1 MVLVDEARIKTQ
13 LSSPASAVVPMSHE
27 ARVRSVFFASSAASA
42 SSSARLS
49 VAKGGW
55 WRPLLA
61 LRAWVVAAV
70 LLLAGWPAW
79 ASSELRRPADM
90 PQLGEELGDLAP
102 LPRGFDTFDA
112 GWLHLAYPPSLSRWV
127 EPLIQ
132 EAQAFRTDASLR
144 LGQPVLSK
152 VRVRLAE
159 DATQMA
165 TLAPTGA
172 PYPKYAVGVAY
183 PRLELILLTETPVH
197 PNSEHNLL
205 EVFRHELAHLAL
217 EEATSGTAVPLW
229 FNEGLAIHLSKER
242 SFARTQ
248 TLWTAVISGNLIPLP
263 EIERHFPDDIVGV
276 PLAYAQSA
284 DVVRYLLRQEDQER
298 FRLLV
303 KRLRR
308 GQPFEAAMS
317 DAYGLDT
324 FSLERVWRAD
334 AESRYTVWP
343 VLMSGTLVWGGAI
356 VLAGLAW
363 RRKRKRQEATL
374 RRWAREEAIEE
385 LQRLRLI
392 HAAREPLASAP
403 PEPPQDQQGP
413 LPSFGDAPVPRVEHD
428 GNWHTL
434 H

>member
-1 MVLVDEARIKTQ
+1 VLLVLQTLFVAF
-13 LSSPASAVVPMSHE
+13 VV
-27 ARVRSVFFASSAASA
+27 
-42 SSSARLS
+42 
-49 VAKGGW
+49 
-55 WRPLLA
+55 
-61 LRAWVVAAV
+61 
-70 LLLAGWPAW
+70 LLAGSS
-79 ASSELRRPADM
+79 ASAAEARRPADT
-90 PQLGEELGDLAP
+90 PHLGDQLGELAP

-112 GWLHLAYPPSLSRWV
+112 GWLHLAYPPSLSHWV

-132 EAQAFRTDASLR
+132 EAQSFRTEASLR
-144 LGQPVLSK
+144 LGQLVLSK

-159 DATQMA
+159 DPTQMA

-183 PRLELILLTETPVH
+183 SGLELILLTETPVH
-197 PNSEHNLL
+197 ANSDHDLL

-217 EEATSGTAVPLW
+217 EEAVQGNQVPLW
-229 FNEGLAIHLSKER
+229 FNEGLAIHLSRER
-242 SFARTQ
+242 SMARTQ
-248 TLWTAVISGNLIPLP
+248 TLWTAVISGNLIPLN
-263 EIERHFPDDIVGV
+263 EIERHFPDDVVGV

-298 FRLLV
+298 FRSLIN
-303 KRLRR
+303 RLRR

-317 DAYGLDT
+317 DAYGLDSY
-324 FSLERVWRAD
+324 SLERVWVAD

-363 RRKRKRQEATL
+363 RRKRQRQEATL

-385 LQRLRLI
+385 LRRLRI
-392 HAAREPLASAP
+392 AQAAKQPLASAP
-403 PEPPQDQQGP
+403 PVVTPEEQGP
-413 LPSFGDAPVPRVEHD
+413 VPGWNDPSVPRVEHE
-428 GNWHTL
+428 GAWHIL